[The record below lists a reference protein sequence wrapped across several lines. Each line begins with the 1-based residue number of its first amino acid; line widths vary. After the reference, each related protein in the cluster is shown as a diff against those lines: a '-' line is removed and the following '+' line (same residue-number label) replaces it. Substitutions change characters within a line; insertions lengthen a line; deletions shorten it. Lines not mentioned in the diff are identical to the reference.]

1 MNFNII
7 EKFKDR
13 NLQDRLKNKDQVA
26 FEELYNTNADDIY
39 RFIYFKIGKKDEAGD
54 LSSLVFLKTWE
65 YIQKNKI
72 DQNKTLRALIY
83 KVARNVVIDYYRE
96 KRPDN
101 ISIDDEE
108 NKVDVIDDKN
118 NILIDAEIK
127 NDYDDLMSKVMEL
140 KNEYREILIMRFVN
154 ELSLDEIADVTG
166 KKKINIRVILHRAI
180 TALKEMTEKGKPVK
194 KARIPGKINVSR
206 VVKKIKK

>member
-7 EKFKDR
+7 EQLKEK
-13 NLQDRLKNKDQVA
+13 NLQDRLKDKDQVA
-26 FEELYNTNADDIY
+26 FEELYDNNADDIY
-39 RFIYFKIGKKDEAGD
+39 RFIYFKTGKKEDASD

-65 YIQKNKI
+65 YIQKNTI
-72 DQNKTLRALIY
+72 SQNKTLRALIY
-83 KVARNVVIDYYRE
+83 KIARNVVVDYYRE

-108 NKVDVIDDKN
+108 NRIDVIDEGHDL
-118 NILIDAEIK
+118 LIDVDIK
-127 NDYDDLMSKVMEL
+127 NEYDDLISKVMEL

-166 KKKINIRVILHRAI
+166 KKKLNIRVTLHRAI
-180 TALKEMTEKGKPVK
+180 TALKDMTDNNESVK
-194 KARIPGKINVSR
+194 KTRTPGKVNVSEIG
-206 VVKKIKK
+206 KKIKK

>member
-1 MNFNII
+1 MNFSII
-7 EKFKDR
+7 EKFKDK
-13 NLQDRLKNKDQVA
+13 NLRDRLKDKDQVA
-26 FEELYNTNADDIY
+26 FEELYNINVDDIY